1 MSLLLLLLLLPL
13 LQLFAVGKLLAVAAV
28 ALPIIASYS
37 WLLFVL
43 LLLLLQLFAAPAVG
57 KLLAVAAVALPIIAV
72 GGLAYR
78 KAVGDPDCS
87 WQEAL
92 GRTYCVLNNCPGVL

>member
-1 MSLLLLLLLLPL
+1 
-13 LQLFAVGKLLAVAAV
+13 
-28 ALPIIASYS
+28 
-37 WLLFVL
+37 
-43 LLLLLQLFAAPAVG
+43 VG

-92 GRTYCVLNNCPGVL
+92 GRTYCVLNNCPGGCAFVCSFDRVFCKCHAGLQVSPFASVAWLKDPAS

>member
-1 MSLLLLLLLLPL
+1 MSLVFAQLSHENAAHTSGQEEELEPMSLLLLLLP
-13 LQLFAVGKLLAVAAV
+13 
-28 ALPIIASYS
+28 
-37 WLLFVL
+37 
-43 LLLLLQLFAAPAVG
+43 LLQLFAAPAVG

-92 GRTYCVLNNCPGVL
+92 GRTYCVLNNCPGVLYFEVKPSPCV

>member
-1 MSLLLLLLLLPL
+1 
-13 LQLFAVGKLLAVAAV
+13 V
-28 ALPIIASYS
+28 ALPIMISNSQLFFA
-37 WLLFVL
+37 LLVL
-43 LLLLLQLFAAPAVG
+43 LSSFPQLFAAPAVG

-78 KAVGDPDCS
+78 KAVGDPDCT

-92 GRTYCVLNNCPGVL
+92 GRTYCVLNNCPGGCDTA

>member
-1 MSLLLLLLLLPL
+1 MCQPLRLLMNPVLVLLLLLLLC
-13 LQLFAVGKLLAVAAV
+13 
-28 ALPIIASYS
+28 
-37 WLLFVL
+37 
-43 LLLLLQLFAAPAVG
+43 LQLFAAPAVG

-92 GRTYCVLNNCPGVL
+92 GRTYCVLNNCPGELDESLHLKLVLNTI